1 VLNLTGSSSELE
13 LERLELYINLL
24 RQIAINP
31 DEYRLWDWIIV
42 NRLNTQQHNDLMDI
56 LKKYVRM
63 DISEQQF
70 SIEDLQNEIFT
81 AINTEN
87 NSFNQDSVVEILNC
101 ASCMPPFNRF
111 KKHLNRPV

>member
-1 VLNLTGSSSELE
+1 MKESSKTE

-42 NRLNTQQHNDLMDI
+42 KGLNTQQYNNLMDV

-63 DISEQQF
+63 DVSEQEF
-70 SIEDLQNEIFT
+70 SFGDLQNEIIT

-87 NSFNQDSVVEILNC
+87 NTFDQESVHEILNC
-101 ASCMPPFNRF
+101 ATCMPPFDRL
-111 KKHLNRPV
+111 KKYLNK